1 MEEIFEIKENYTM
14 GFISPH
20 EFLNEL
26 QDVLM
31 RVGAHGELENTINE
45 TLAPLADFIV
55 ADILNAVGDS
65 KKQIK
70 DFLKKEE
77 A

>member
-1 MEEIFEIKENYTM
+1 MEEIFKIKENYTM
-14 GFISPH
+14 GFITPQ

-26 QDVLM
+26 QDVLQ
-31 RVGAHGELENTINE
+31 RVGAHGELEDTINK

-55 ADILNAVGDS
+55 GDILSAVGDS

-70 DFLKKEE
+70 DFLKGE

>member
-1 MEEIFEIKENYTM
+1 MEEIFKIKENYTM

-31 RVGAHGELENTINE
+31 RVGGTRRVGEHHQR
-45 TLAPLADFIV
+45 
-55 ADILNAVGDS
+55 DIGSACRFYRS
-65 KKQIK
+65 RHT
-70 DFLKKEE
+70 ECSR
-77 A
+77 

>member
-1 MEEIFEIKENYTM
+1 MEEIFKIKENYTM
-14 GFISPH
+14 GFITPH

-26 QDVLM
+26 QDVLQ
-31 RVGAHGELENTINE
+31 RVGAHGELEDTINK
-45 TLAPLADFIV
+45 TLTPLVDFIV
-55 ADILNAVGDS
+55 GDILNAVGDS

-77 A
+77 